1 MTSEFERGVR
11 AAAKWV
17 SKAYGGQEAA
27 TAMLIALLPP
37 AAPAGDRE
45 MDDRDLVARVL
56 RGRVEH
62 LPDDVAEKICFEVS
76 DEILAAL
83 AKAGRLASE
92 VKGDVLLKAYDE
104 AVEVYAGISGEIE
117 SDALHAAVVAASG
130 IVAADAER
138 RVQELLHML
147 ELVKSV
153 LDENRFVG
161 DNNPLGIRDIVGAA
175 IHHKGT
181 RKCSTP

>member
-1 MTSEFERGVR
+1 
-11 AAAKWV
+11 
-17 SKAYGGQEAA
+17 
-27 TAMLIALLPP
+27 
-37 AAPAGDRE
+37 
-45 MDDRDLVARVL
+45 MDDRELVARAL
-56 RGRVEH
+56 YEHDERAEGDGRPVPWNE
-62 LPDDVAEKICFEVS
+62 LTLSWKNRYLSKAD
-76 DEILAAL
+76 AAL
-83 AKAGRLASE
+83 AKAGRRVPE
-92 VKGDVLLKAYDE
+92 VAGDGNGDYPVIYLQAETD
-104 AVEVYAGISGEIE
+104 ADYAGEGRLWCQDDVWSGESENSPPTKYVRADI
-117 SDALHAAVVAASG
+117 
-130 IVAADAER
+130 AADAER